1 MNKKLFTLL
10 VILMSLS
17 LIGIIFVQAY
27 YINNAL
33 ESKEEQFTFNV
44 KKALTYTT
52 NQVADI
58 EYKKNSIVP
67 GGLYEISKNDE
78 KKLDVYEEY
87 PTLYKKYYFYY
98 YRKKVMTYVMVKKS
112 AFRFPTERYL
122 NIIKRGYKD
131 CNLDKRY
138 LNKALLF

>member
-27 YINNAL
+27 YINNSL
-33 ESKEEQFTFNV
+33 ETKEEQFTFNV

-58 EYKKNSIVP
+58 EYKK
-67 GGLYEISKNDE
+67 
-78 KKLDVYEEY
+78 
-87 PTLYKKYYFYY
+87 
-98 YRKKVMTYVMVKKS
+98 YVKARQQFLPRV
-112 AFRFPTERYL
+112 L
-122 NIIKRGYKD
+122 VQ
-131 CNLDKRY
+131 
-138 LNKALLF
+138 LNKSFSCWINSCK

>member
-58 EYKKNSIVP
+58 EYKKYVKARIKSFLKAEN
-67 GGLYEISKNDE
+67 
-78 KKLDVYEEY
+78 
-87 PTLYKKYYFYY
+87 PT
-98 YRKKVMTYVMVKKS
+98 
-112 AFRFPTERYL
+112 P
-122 NIIKRGYKD
+122 
-131 CNLDKRY
+131 
-138 LNKALLF
+138 LLFVILRFTSRTIPLIKLLFITLEFSKRILKCLHLLILI